1 MDRMPKVEINKFLN
15 SCCHI
20 NRNRSVDGYAILLL
34 LFLAACDPISGER
47 RPAGD
52 LASSSSATA
61 SPKQTTG
68 EDSDTDDGIS
78 EEPLPSLIDYAK
90 AEEAT
95 TAGTELL
102 TRGKYQEAFDQ
113 FTFAAK
119 IDTENEEVFF
129 NLGFAL
135 SRLGRDAE
143 AIKAYQRT
151 IEIFEDYGEAHNN
164 LANLFVKQG
173 KFKEAVGHFETAL
186 EINPEHAA
194 AHNNLGNALS
204 RQNLYT
210 QAIPHYVRATQLDK
224 MYIQAWCN
232 LGNSYLSQSRF
243 EDAGKAFQNALRINP
258 NFKPALSGIQRL
270 RVQQGQPIR

>member
-1 MDRMPKVEINKFLN
+1 MQISVTNPLLEKFSQTRRIL
-15 SCCHI
+15 CKI
-20 NRNRSVDGYAILLL
+20 APATVLLL
-34 LFLAACDPISGER
+34 ILTACGPKAEEDLP
-47 RPAGD
+47 GD
-52 LASSSSATA
+52 NVSAPDSSTTLS
-61 SPKQTTG
+61 KQTAAEVTG
-68 EDSDTDDGIS
+68 TDDGIS

-113 FTFAAK
+113 FAFAAK

-143 AIKAYQRT
+143 AIEAYQRT

-164 LANLFVKQG
+164 LGNLFVKQG

-194 AHNNLGNALS
+194 AHNNLGKALS

-210 QAIPHYVRATQLDK
+210 QAIPHYVKATQLDK